1 MVDRSPFSGAITRE
15 GAGLSRD
22 SRAAGAGFAHQ
33 IPRFFDLAQRKVST
47 MISRQGVSNIVL
59 HNGKVLTSAADGVVH
74 QALAV
79 RGDSI
84 QAVGS
89 DRDMLSLSAAGT
101 EAIDLQGRTVI
112 PGIID
117 IHAHMDREGLK
128 RACPSLEGLRSI
140 DDILAAIKRLVDQTS
155 PGEWV
160 VT

>member
-1 MVDRSPFSGAITRE
+1 MT
-15 GAGLSRD
+15 
-22 SRAAGAGFAHQ
+22 
-33 IPRFFDLAQRKVST
+33 
-47 MISRQGVSNIVL
+47 SRQGVPDIVL

-79 RGDSI
+79 SGNSI

-89 DRDMLSLSAAGT
+89 DRDMLALSGAGT

-140 DDILAAIKRLVDQTS
+140 DDILAAIKRLVDQTKIGR
-155 PGEWV
+155 PHV
-160 VT
+160 